1 MDRARGSSAAT
12 LNSALNPA
20 LNSTLVLWCYS
31 TENSTELSRSMSQI
45 LSKNDD
51 FFKNLGEKNVNFSN
65 FDKKWWFFK
74 ILAKIDDFQVLPKIL
89 KNHQFL
95 PKFWKITIFFINI
108 WKFNIFCQNFE
119 KKSSFFAKI
128 WDMLLISS
136 VLFSVFS
143 APQHY
148 TALVSWCCSAVF
160 SVVLDPL
167 SDSQKTRKANSVK
180 PYTFPLES

>member
-1 MDRARGSSAAT
+1 MLRAGAKIGPFFGSK
-12 LNSALNPA
+12 LNLIDP
-20 LNSTLVLWCYS
+20 
-31 TENSTELSRSMSQI
+31 
-45 LSKNDD
+45 
-51 FFKNLGEKNVNFSN
+51 

-74 ILAKIDDFQVLPKIL
+74 ISAKIDDFQVLPKIL

-167 SDSQKTRKANSVK
+167 VPNSWVTLSCGLK
-180 PYTFPLES
+180 MEK